1 MSLNSTNIGGEHSS
15 SYSIE
20 SATLKSSRTNFT
32 VEISSVLSELVVFE
46 HLNKPYL
53 TAYLIM
59 VDGEAVIEGM
69 DIQGAESIE
78 IIIKRNTDAKKVK
91 PIKFNFVIKAIKKQ
105 IQTNETTQAVVFQL
119 VDENLFKSNLQNI
132 NKSYEGQP
140 HEIIDKIIEEY
151 LGRDDLKTSATFNSL
166 KKTKVII
173 PHMQPLEAAE
183 WIRNRAI
190 NENGYPFYLYK
201 TAITDEY
208 IFADLETLL
217 SSPVINP
224 DFPFIDAQASGSSE
238 TEMRNF
244 VIEKMSQTDIHDLYE
259 MISQGVI
266 SSTNRYYDVTRGDYE
281 SVDFNINNDLFPDIN
296 KLNNKQA
303 RVLVDGFLAMDGVEI
318 SNYDSRIRS
327 HISNAKP
334 YENVKSYDEEMDGG
348 AHKMKIKARA
358 LQYLLNKAPLKLTVD
373 GAEFIHGDQ
382 NYGIGN
388 SIRILTKTK
397 AETEESR
404 IDTRTSGDYLIAAA
418 TYTFKFSKSN
428 KVETTMICT
437 KVANYQS
444 DRVPTPTGVFV

>member
-1 MSLNSTNIGGEHSS
+1 
-15 SYSIE
+15 
-20 SATLKSSRTNFT
+20 
-32 VEISSVLSELVVFE
+32 
-46 HLNKPYL
+46 
-53 TAYLIM
+53 
-59 VDGEAVIEGM
+59 
-69 DIQGAESIE
+69 
-78 IIIKRNTDAKKVK
+78 
-91 PIKFNFVIKAIKKQ
+91 
-105 IQTNETTQAVVFQL
+105 
-119 VDENLFKSNLQNI
+119 
-132 NKSYEGQP
+132 
-140 HEIIDKIIEEY
+140 
-151 LGRDDLKTSATFNSL
+151 
-166 KKTKVII
+166 
-173 PHMQPLEAAE
+173 
-183 WIRNRAI
+183 
-190 NENGYPFYLYK
+190 
-201 TAITDEY
+201 
-208 IFADLETLL
+208 
-217 SSPVINP
+217 
-224 DFPFIDAQASGSSE
+224 
-238 TEMRNF
+238 
-244 VIEKMSQTDIHDLYE
+244 

-334 YENVKSYDEEMDGG
+334 YENIKSYDEEMDGG

-418 TYTFKFSKSN
+418 TYTFKFSIISLISIVISFCIDSVLTLKG
-428 KVETTMICT
+428 T
-437 KVANYQS
+437 
-444 DRVPTPTGVFV
+444 VPSAVVQREVLSLALILFDTFRSTIIL